1 MRNLLKRGAP
11 VLLVI
16 VTAIAVGVFVGCSS
30 SETDKTE
37 TATTETQE
45 TMAEATETATETAVD
60 FASYANPKE
69 GVCPA
74 CGMKVSAEHL
84 KVAKINDKEYAC
96 CSAGCVAMITEDP
109 DKYLAADASEPTGH
123 EGHNH

>member
-1 MRNLLKRGAP
+1 ML
-11 VLLVI
+11 VL

-45 TMAEATETATETAVD
+45 TMAEATETAVD

-84 KVAKINDKEYAC
+84 EVAKIGEKEYAC

-109 DKYLAADASEPTGH
+109 DKYLAKLKK
-123 EGHNH
+123 